1 MALRVTDI
9 IESADQD
16 TRDLAID
23 RWCARRPASEL
34 LAACAELDAY
44 RRRESNLYKRVRAL
58 FFITAIHRYHLPA
71 RTELPRSGR
80 VPFTGFQHLLE
91 RRFEEAIAVFARA
104 QSEQGPSETLSS
116 ALAAAHHALAF
127 QTLADQVRR
136 TVRSTRG
143 NAWMFRLGHPLDQ
156 PLRVRPELLARE
168 APNAPFPLLRERTPV
183 RMDLTHCG
191 WSDIFF
197 LGMDFPEG
205 ARVLNI
211 SIDLGLHGRDSS
223 PRPPVEAYFRV
234 IDEPVIRLAS
244 VDLETTSCIRE
255 LDEVFDFGRD
265 YLGLLKA
272 AVIASGIVPPG
283 IESSGASLAELL
295 AAIFGPGRGFELVSN
310 VNRIPK
316 GSRLAVSTNLLGALI
331 GACMRATSQIRSLTG
346 PLEEADRRIVAARA
360 ILGEWLGGSGGGWQ
374 DSGGLWP
381 GIKLIE
387 GTPAQP
393 DDPEYGISRGR
404 LLPRHTLLGRD
415 RISADSRARLQ
426 DSLVLV
432 HGGMAQNVGP
442 ILEMAT
448 EKYLLR
454 SESEWTARLRAVSTL
469 DAILDKLSAGDIRGL
484 GAALT
489 ENFFGPLQTIIPWVS
504 NLYTEQLIA
513 RSREA
518 FGADF
523 WGFWMLGG
531 MSGGGMGFIFA
542 PERKREAQ
550 ERLREIMLTTK
561 RELHSALPFAMDP
574 VVYDFA
580 INEDGSVATL
590 LKADDALLPVDFYRH
605 AVPGWLRKAARE
617 LTSRERADL
626 QQFTRATRI
635 RPEFTAALPSLLDQ
649 LLPSNDGEDRGGARL
664 AELLA
669 ANGFDRAQHEQIRA
683 DLRSGRIGL
692 AMNRLPANTR
702 IEDVPA
708 EALFNFAGIEAG
720 TRPPTHPSSGAR
732 LPGSKVAGARSSHS
746 SPPPVAADD
755 LADFRRAGEAAL
767 RRGEL
772 AMVTYS
778 AGVGSRW
785 TQGAGVVKGLHPFA
799 KIAGRHRSFI
809 ETHLARTRHTAQ
821 EFNAS
826 IPHIFTT
833 SHLTH
838 APIEHWMKRFVG
850 DGWERDAWL
859 SPGRS
864 IGLRLVPAVRDLVF
878 AWEETAQQ
886 KLDEQKEKMRE
897 SVRAALT
904 NWARAT
910 GEGSDYTDNVPEQCL
925 HPVGHWFEIP
935 NLLKNGTLARLLAA
949 QPQLRTLV
957 AHNIDTLGA
966 SADPALFGWFQASG
980 ATLGWEVIPKR
991 IEDHGGGLAR
1001 VDGRLR
1007 IVEGLALPREQ
1018 DQFNL
1023 TYYNSNTCWI
1033 DIDGLLKV
1041 FGLTRADLSNVERT
1055 AAAVRELASRVPT
1068 YVTLKDVKKRWGHGQ
1083 EDVFPV
1089 AQFEKLWGDMTALPE
1104 CTSVFAVVPRARGQQ
1119 LKDQAQLDAWQR
1131 DGSAAYIESI
1141 CAW

>member
-1 MALRVTDI
+1 MKPPSSSGPAAGGGPGPARVTAI
-9 IESADQD
+9 IDADD
-16 TRDLAID
+16 EATRNLAVD
-23 RWCARRPASEL
+23 RWCAGRPAAAL
-34 LAACAELDAY
+34 LKACAELDAY
-44 RRRESNLYKRVRAL
+44 RRREANLYKRVRAL

-71 RTELPRSGR
+71 RSELPRSGR
-80 VPFTGFQHLLE
+80 VPFAGFRHLLE
-91 RRFEEAIAVFARA
+91 RRFEEAIAVFSRA
-104 QSEQGPSETLSS
+104 QAADGPSETLSS
-116 ALAAAHHALAF
+116 ALAAAHQALAF

-156 PLRVRPELLARE
+156 PLRVRPELLERDGPE
-168 APNAPFPLLRERTPV
+168 GPYPILHERTPV

-211 SIDLGLHGRDSS
+211 SIDLGLHGRDAA
-223 PRPPVEAYFRV
+223 PRPPVEAFLRV

-244 VDLETTSCIRE
+244 VDLEATACLTT

-272 AVIASGIVPPG
+272 AIIAAGLVPPG
-283 IESSGASLAELL
+283 IERSGASLAELL

-331 GACMRATSQIRSLTG
+331 AVCMRATSQIRSLTG
-346 PLEEADRRIVAARA
+346 PLEESERRLVAARA

-387 GTPAQP
+387 GAFAQP
-393 DDPEYGISRGR
+393 GDPESGVSRGC
-404 LLPRHTLLGRD
+404 LLPRHTLLGRN
-415 RISADSRARLQ
+415 RISAEARRKLQ
-426 DSLVLV
+426 ESLVLV

-442 ILEMAT
+442 ILEMVT

-454 SESEWTARLRAVSTL
+454 GEAEFAARLRAVATL
-469 DAILDKLSAGDIRGL
+469 GDILGLLAAGDIKQL

-489 ENFFGPLQTIIPWVS
+489 QNFFGPLQTIIPWVT
-504 NLYTEQLIA
+504 NLYTERLIERTRA
-513 RSREA
+513 A
-518 FGADF
+518 FGEDF

-542 PERKREAQ
+542 PA
-550 ERLREIMLTTK
+550 RLREGQEKLGEIMRATK
-561 RELHSALPFAMDP
+561 QELESSLPFAMDP

-580 INEDGSVATL
+580 INEDGSVASL
-590 LKADDALLPVDFYRH
+590 ARGADALLPVDFYRH
-605 AVPGWLRKAARE
+605 AVPGWLRRAARE
-617 LTSRERADL
+617 LSPRERSDL
-626 QQFTRATRI
+626 RQFTQAARTR
-635 RPEFTAALPSLLDQ
+635 PGFTAALPSLLDQ
-649 LLPSNDGEDRGGARL
+649 LLPSGDDAARSGQRL
-664 AELLA
+664 ADLLA
-669 ANGFDRAQHEQIRA
+669 QNGFDRAQHEQIRA

-692 AMNRLPANTR
+692 ATNRLPANTL

-708 EALFNFAGIEAG
+708 DVLFNFGPATAAPATPGRAK
-720 TRPPTHPSSGAR
+720 
-732 LPGSKVAGARSSHS
+732 PGSKA
-746 SPPPVAADD
+746 PAATLPD
-755 LADFRRAGEAAL
+755 LAALRAAGGEAL
-767 RRGEL
+767 RRGEI
-772 AMVTYS
+772 AVVTYA

-799 KIAGRHRSFI
+799 KLGGRHRSFI
-809 ETHLARTRHTAQ
+809 ETHLARTRRAARECGTP
-821 EFNAS
+821 

-838 APIEHWMKRFVG
+838 GPIESWVRGAVG
-850 DGWERDAWL
+850 DAWERDVWL

-864 IGLRLVPAVRDLVF
+864 IGLRLVPALRDLAF

-904 NWARAT
+904 NWARTA
-910 GEGSDYTDNVPEQCL
+910 GEGADYTDNLPEQCL

-935 NLLKNGTLARLLAA
+935 NLLKNGTLARLLAVR
-949 QPQLRTLV
+949 PQLRTLV

-966 SADPALFGWFQASG
+966 SPDPTLLGWFQASG

-1007 IVEGLALPREQ
+1007 MVESLALPRE
-1018 DQFNL
+1018 DDEFAL
-1023 TYYNSNTCWI
+1023 TYYNTNTCWI
-1033 DIDGLLKV
+1033 DIDRLLGV
-1041 FGLTRADLSNVERT
+1041 FGLTRAELADAERT
-1055 AAAVRELASRVPT
+1055 AGAVRALAARLPT

-1083 EDVFPV
+1083 EDVYPV
-1089 AQFEKLWGDMTALPE
+1089 AQFEKLWGDMTALSE
-1104 CTSVFAVVPRARGQQ
+1104 CTSVFAAVPRDRGQQ

-1131 DGSAAYIESI
+1131 DGSAAAIASL
-1141 CAW
+1141 CGW